1 MIDDCGYL
9 YGMNLSGGGIN
20 KSVLPVNTPL
30 QSTLTSPA
38 NNAIGVSLT
47 PSLTWT
53 HKCIPDSFRLQ
64 IALDAAFNYVVDDH
78 AGLIATNYTVGTAVL
93 SSGIKYY
100 WRVYGVNAAGVGKW
114 STVYNFKTLTALPL
128 TLLSFGGVYRT
139 ENNTVQLSWVT
150 ANEINTHHFMVER
163 SEDAANFTAIG
174 TLMACNNC
182 GNVNDY
188 RFTDSVVTVNKVYYY
203 RLKIF
208 QANGSSTFSNI
219 IAVKKNQGGQIK
231 LLPNPVTS
239 LSELQIISENNMDAI
254 FQLFD
259 VKGGKIVEEK
269 LVLQK
274 GSNRDIIKTGK
285 LKLSAGV
292 YQAVVITPGGSE
304 TFKLV
309 IQ

>member
-1 MIDDCGYL
+1 
-9 YGMNLSGGGIN
+9 
-20 KSVLPVNTPL
+20 
-30 QSTLTSPA
+30 
-38 NNAIGVSLT
+38 
-47 PSLTWT
+47 
-53 HKCIPDSFRLQ
+53 
-64 IALDAAFNYVVDDH
+64 
-78 AGLIATNYTVGTAVL
+78 
-93 SSGIKYY
+93 
-100 WRVYGVNAAGVGKW
+100 
-114 STVYNFKTLTALPL
+114 
-128 TLLSFGGVYRT
+128 
-139 ENNTVQLSWVT
+139 
-150 ANEINTHHFMVER
+150 MVER

-219 IAVKKNQGGQIK
+219 IAVKKNQGEQIK

-239 LSELQIISENNMDAI
+239 LSELKIISENNTAAV

-259 VKGGKIVEEK
+259 LKGSKIIEEK
-269 LVLQK
+269 IVLQK
-274 GSNRDIIKTGK
+274 GMNQNFIKASKYRVNEG
-285 LKLSAGV
+285 AYHV
-292 YQAVVITPGGSE
+292 MVITPEFSE